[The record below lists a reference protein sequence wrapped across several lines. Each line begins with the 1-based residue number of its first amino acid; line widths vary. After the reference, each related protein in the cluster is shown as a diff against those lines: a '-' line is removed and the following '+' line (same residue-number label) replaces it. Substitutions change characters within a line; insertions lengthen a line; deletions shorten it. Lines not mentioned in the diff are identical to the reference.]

1 MFPTVHNQEVY
12 ITLSKVRLRSQDRR
26 RCQCHAALTPLRA
39 GAYLHARGSLAHEQ
53 PRRDALEQRVKHAAF
68 LGRLGVPEEEERGTE
83 ASA

>member
-1 MFPTVHNQEVY
+1 MMFPTVHNQEVY
-12 ITLSKVRLRSQDRR
+12 ITAVKSML
-26 RCQCHAALTPLRA
+26 ALTPPPLPRRTRA
-39 GAYLHARGSLAHEQ
+39 GAALQVLHARGSLAHEQ